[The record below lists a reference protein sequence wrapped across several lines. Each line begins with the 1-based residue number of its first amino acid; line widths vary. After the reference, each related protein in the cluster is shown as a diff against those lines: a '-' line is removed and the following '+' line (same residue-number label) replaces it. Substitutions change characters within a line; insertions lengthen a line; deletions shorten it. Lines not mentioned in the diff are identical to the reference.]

1 MPITKL
7 NPREEI
13 MRKNLRGLRKF
24 TGLSRTDFSIET
36 QVPATTI
43 KNYENGYRA
52 VSVHCLQNI
61 GIAYGWPIAKRMLE
75 PTVITSEEFG
85 KLMPPTLITKE

>member
-1 MPITKL
+1 MTITKL

-43 KNYENGYRA
+43 KNYENGYRT

-75 PTVITSEEFG
+75 PTVITSEEFS
-85 KLMPPTLITKE
+85 KLMPPSASDTL

>member
-1 MPITKL
+1 MAITKL

-43 KNYENGYRA
+43 KNYENGYRT

-61 GIAYGWPIAKRMLE
+61 GVAYGWAIAKRMLE
-75 PTVITSEEFG
+75 PKPITTEEFNS
-85 KLMPPTLITKE
+85 LIQEVTHD

>member
-1 MPITKL
+1 MALVKL

-24 TGLSRTDFSIET
+24 TGLSRTDFSIEI

-43 KNYENGYRA
+43 KNYENGYRT
-52 VSVHCLQNI
+52 VSIHCLQNI
-61 GIAYGWPIAKRMLE
+61 GVAYGWAIAKRMLE

-85 KLMPPTLITKE
+85 KLVTPSASDAL